1 MHTFC
6 DSVLRCCVVVVL
18 LADVVV
24 LLLRLCEVPSPCL
37 PVAVSSLVNL
47 INLFDLN
54 SPPTCFSGILGCSAV
69 VVVLTDVACCCA
81 VWVV

>member
-1 MHTFC
+1 MPSFC
-6 DSVLRCCVVVVL
+6 DSVLGCCVVVAK
-18 LADVVV
+18 LANLVV
-24 LLLRLCEVPSPCL
+24 LLGLCEVPSPCL